1 MDVMGRVRL
10 TDGTELKAVTGST
23 ITHGVP
29 DQILTDIH
37 TESCRDRAVVVQ
49 VAAYCRLGSAPARCH
64 YGPIEAI
71 RLGTSCL
78 LIVTAGGAHA
88 AGGLAC

>member
-1 MDVMGRVRL
+1 LVRHGLVDTQQRKRRQSDYRRWERSRAMELWQMDVMGRVRL

-49 VAAYCRLGSAPARCH
+49 VAA
-64 YGPIEAI
+64 
-71 RLGTSCL
+71 
-78 LIVTAGGAHA
+78 
-88 AGGLAC
+88 

>member
-1 MDVMGRVRL
+1 MELWQMDVMGRVRL

-37 TESCRDRAVVVQ
+37 TESCPDRAVVVQ
-49 VAAYCRLGSAPARCH
+49 LAA
-64 YGPIEAI
+64 
-71 RLGTSCL
+71 
-78 LIVTAGGAHA
+78 
-88 AGGLAC
+88 